1 MNLLNNCDE
10 VSSSSSKTTNN
21 FNNLINSTTAEPP
34 QPQPQPQGLSTSTT
48 TTSVSTRHHSSDIV
62 YSSHTKSTL
71 ISKAPS
77 DFIQTQPSS
86 PEPTSSIQTISNQ
99 ITDDLPNQEVS
110 VVTPFLVK
118 HISDA
123 NMIPKDNFHK
133 YCYRHN
139 PDITCNK
146 HTDEARM
153 KLIQDQLDKLPNG
166 DQQAITHVWSI
177 FSAAPVQHR
186 QLILQGLLSQCC
198 FPQLSFISQE
208 VSSLI
213 KIDFIS
219 TLPQEI
225 SLKIL
230 CYLDCRSLCNA
241 AQVSRKWKSLAD
253 DDRVWHYMCQQ
264 HIDRKCPNCGW
275 GLPLMHM
282 KRAREMT
289 DDDNIKPIKRNDEQQ
304 QQQQQQQQQGSSQAQ
319 SQVLDGEGQPDRKKV
334 KLDTEDN
341 HQKVVPTSV
350 VVRKRPWKSV
360 YSERFK
366 LEKNWRK
373 GTHTIKTFT
382 GHSDGVTCLQFNR
395 KYLMTGSY
403 DTTIKIWK
411 IDSGE
416 CVKTLT
422 GHTKGV
428 RALVFDNQKLIS
440 GGLDSTIKVWNYHTG
455 QCIATYRGHEDAVVS
470 VDFTNKSIVS
480 GSADHT
486 VRVWHVDSRTCY
498 TLRGHTDW
506 VNHVK
511 IHSASNT
518 IFSAS
523 DDTTIRMWDMN
534 SNECIKVFG
543 GMENNG
549 HIGQVQC
556 IIPFTYK
563 EELIEDESESDSEN
577 NQNSTTTTTTTAAAA
592 TATATAMGATLGT
605 NNISLPNDTAT
616 INRSTFTPSNNN
628 TATTAT
634 TPNSYPTHFLTSALD
649 NTIKLWDVA
658 TGKCIRTQ
666 FGHIEGVWSIAAD
679 TFRIIS
685 GAHDRLIKV
694 WDLQNGKCLHTFSNN
709 SSVSC
714 VGLSDSRFVA
724 GLENGE
730 VKMYCFD

>member
-1 MNLLNNCDE
+1 MNLQNNCDE
-10 VSSSSSKTTNN
+10 VSSSVTTDN
-21 FNNLINSTTAEPP
+21 FNNLINSTTVETATNENHNHNHNHN
-34 QPQPQPQGLSTSTT
+34 
-48 TTSVSTRHHSSDIV
+48 HHHKSS
-62 YSSHTKSTL
+62 SSSSKSTL
-71 ISKAPS
+71 INQTPS

-86 PEPTSSIQTISNQ
+86 PTVGTSLSASSFATTDNPSNSLQ
-99 ITDDLPNQEVS
+99 ADHQEDVS

-118 HISDA
+118 HISDQ

-139 PDITCNK
+139 PEVTCNK
-146 HTDEARM
+146 QTDEVRM
-153 KLIQDQLDKLPNG
+153 KIIQDKLEQLPNR
-166 DQQAITHVWSI
+166 DQEAISHVWSI
-177 FSAAPVQHR
+177 FSAAPVHHR

-208 VSSLI
+208 VSQLI

-241 AQVSRKWKSLAD
+241 AQVSRKWKILAD
-253 DDRVWHYMCQQ
+253 DDRVWHHMCQQ

-282 KRAREMT
+282 KRAREMSTT
-289 DDDNIKPIKRNDEQQ
+289 DEDSIKPIRRNSAAANE
-304 QQQQQQQQQGSSQAQ
+304 
-319 SQVLDGEGQPDRKKV
+319 GEPERKKLKTDPEAV
-334 KLDTEDN
+334 TSKA
-341 HQKVVPTSV
+341 VVG
-350 VVRKRPWKSV
+350 RKRPWKSV
-360 YSERFK
+360 YSERYK

-373 GTHTIKTFT
+373 GLFTVKTFT
-382 GHSDGVTCLQFNR
+382 GHTDGITCLQFNR

-411 IDSGE
+411 VETGE
-416 CVKTLT
+416 CIKTLT

-428 RALVFDNQKLIS
+428 RSLVFDNQKLIT
-440 GGLDSTIKVWNYHTG
+440 GGLDATIKVWNYHTG
-455 QCIATYRGHEDAVVS
+455 QCIATYRGHDDAIVS
-470 VDFTNKSIVS
+470 VDFTNKCIVS

-506 VNHVK
+506 VNCVK
-511 IHSASNT
+511 IHLPSNT
-518 IFSAS
+518 VFSAS
-523 DDTTIRMWDMN
+523 DDTTIRMWDLN
-534 SNECIKVFG
+534 TNQCLKVFG

-556 IIPFTYK
+556 VIPFTYK
-563 EELIEDESESDSEN
+563 EELIEDESESESESAN
-577 NQNSTTTTTTTAAAA
+577 KPSSSSSSASAGGESLPRLTPQPEQSVIPNVDITASASTT
-592 TATATAMGATLGT
+592 
-605 NNISLPNDTAT
+605 S
-616 INRSTFTPSNNN
+616 
-628 TATTAT
+628 
-634 TPNSYPTHFLTSALD
+634 SYPTHLITSSLD
-649 NTIKLWDVA
+649 NTIKLWDIK